1 MPITPEALRRSAA
14 LATQPRTTGARTA
27 PVHGTTPRGFRYL
40 LGSLLAVAL
49 LTLALH
55 TTPASASQAQGSVFQ
70 PTELTPVDEAERERA
85 EKRRKVLLMYPAA
98 VIGLVIVL
106 VLTIKRKK

>member
-1 MPITPEALRRSAA
+1 MALI
-14 LATQPRTTGARTA
+14 
-27 PVHGTTPRGFRYL
+27 
-40 LGSLLAVAL
+40 
-49 LTLALH
+49 LALQLV
-55 TTPASASQAQGSVFQ
+55 PATASQAQASVFQ
-70 PTELTPVDEAERERA
+70 PTELTPVDDAERERA

>member
-1 MPITPEALRRSAA
+1 MHTTHGNLRHPLSLTLLR
-14 LATQPRTTGARTA
+14 PAR
-27 PVHGTTPRGFRYL
+27 RL
-40 LGSLLAVAL
+40 LGSLVAAA
-49 LTLALH
+49 ALMLVLQM
-55 TTPASASQAQGSVFQ
+55 TPATASQAQASVFQ
-70 PTELTPVDEAERERA
+70 PTELTPVDDAERERA

>member
-1 MPITPEALRRSAA
+1 MHTTHGNLRHLFPPTLLRH
-14 LATQPRTTGARTA
+14 LPR
-27 PVHGTTPRGFRYL
+27 L
-40 LGSLLAVAL
+40 LGGLIAAMAL
-49 LTLALH
+49 MLVLQM
-55 TTPASASQAQGSVFQ
+55 TPVTASQAQASVFQ
-70 PTELTPVDEAERERA
+70 PTELTPVDDAERERA